1 MVYNMDGSYRLVEDD
16 EDCCS
21 DDIVEMEGKTRRE
34 CGPGPRWA
42 MKDNTSDYGWSS
54 NCTQEEGNINPR
66 ALECKHQCT
75 QDPELY
81 PGKCTRLATV
91 TVQCSSLNQ
100 TECGSKS

>member
-1 MVYNMDGSYRLVEDD
+1 MVYNMDGSYRFVEDD

-21 DDIVEMEGKTRRE
+21 DDIVEMEGSLRRE

-42 MKDNTSDYGWSS
+42 MKDDTSDDGWSS
-54 NCTQEEGNINPR
+54 NCTQEEGNSNPR

-81 PGKCTRLATV
+81 PGKCTKLGTV